1 MKSTW
6 DEIKNQIRSELP
18 KNSFSLWINTI
29 SFLEKKDK
37 TVVLGCPNKFS
48 RNWVMENYFKIIQEK
63 LLKAGAAHVNLV
75 LQPNLPERKGPVSSS
90 YPYNEQLRLPNI
102 PVKGNNGKGRLNSS
116 FTFDRFVVGR
126 SNEFAY
132 SASKALAN
140 GDAWN
145 YHSLLMLANTGL
157 GKSHLS
163 QAVGNAI
170 LEENPRIRVFYVT
183 AEDFTN
189 EMISSLKNK
198 RIDEF
203 KNKYRRL
210 CDVLLLEEIH
220 FLSGKEKTQVELG
233 YTLDTLANDN
243 KKILFTSSIPPKDI
257 PRMSNGLSSRICSG
271 LFTTISKPDYETR
284 VNILTK
290 KASDEKIEVSE
301 DIIHLLASRLKR
313 DIRQMESALKYIAA
327 KSKLLKAKIDLDL
340 AKDVINCLVSGES
353 AILPDDIKKLVS
365 KYYKID
371 PEMLRSKSRK
381 KVYAY
386 PRNIYVFLCRKHTDE
401 TIEKIARTIN
411 RSHSTVLY
419 ASELVE
425 HKIKTDQKMRHQ
437 IEFLGRKL
445 TDMKG

>member
-1 MKSTW
+1 MRSTW
-6 DEIKNQIRSELP
+6 DEIKSRIRSELS

-48 RNWVMENYFKIIQEK
+48 RNWVMENYFDLIQDK
-63 LLKAGAAHVNLV
+63 LHKAGASQVNLV
-75 LQPNLPERKGPVSSS
+75 LQPDTPERKVPVSHCTL
-90 YPYNEQLRLPNI
+90 YNEQLMLPNI
-102 PVKGNNGKGRLNSS
+102 PSTRGNGKGRLNSS

-132 SASKALAN
+132 SASKALAK
-140 GDAWN
+140 DDSWN

-163 QAVGNAI
+163 QAVGHAI
-170 LEENPRIRVFYVT
+170 LEENPRTRVFYVT

-189 EMISSLKNK
+189 EMISSLKNN

-210 CDVLLLEEIH
+210 CDVLLLEEIQ
-220 FLSGKEKTQVELG
+220 FLSGKEKTQMELG

-243 KKILFTSSIPPKDI
+243 KKIVFTSSIPPKDI
-257 PRMSNGLSSRICSG
+257 PRMSKGLSSRICSG
-271 LFTTISKPDYETR
+271 LFTTISKPDYNTR
-284 VNILTK
+284 VNILKK
-290 KASDEKIEVSE
+290 KASDENIAVSE
-301 DIIHLLASRLKR
+301 EIIHLLASRLKR
-313 DIRQMESALKYIAA
+313 DIRQMECALKYIAA
-327 KSKLLKAKIDLDL
+327 KSKLLKAKINLDL
-340 AKDVINCLVSGES
+340 AKDVVNCLVSGECS
-353 AILPDDIKKLVS
+353 IMPQEIKKLVS

-371 PEMLRSKSRK
+371 LEMLGSKSRK
-381 KVYAY
+381 KVYSY
-386 PRNIYVFLCRKHTDE
+386 PRNIYIFLCRKHTDE
-401 TIEKIARTIN
+401 TIANIAQTIN

-425 HKIKTDQKMRHQ
+425 HKIKTDQKMKNQ
-437 IEFLGRKL
+437 IEFLSKKL
-445 TDMKG
+445 MDIKG

>member
-1 MKSTW
+1 MRSTW
-6 DEIKNQIRSELP
+6 DEIKSQIRSKLP

-29 SFLEKKDK
+29 SFLEKEDK
-37 TVVLGCPNKFS
+37 TIVLGCPNKFS
-48 RNWVMENYFKIIQEK
+48 RNWVLENYFDLIRDK
-63 LLKAGAAHVNLV
+63 LHNAGANHVELI
-75 LQPNLPERKGPVSSS
+75 LDPNTPERKSPLPNDMT
-90 YPYNEQLRLPNI
+90 YKEQLRLPNM
-102 PVKGNNGKGRLNSS
+102 PANGNNGKGRLNSS

-163 QAVGNAI
+163 HAVGHAI
-170 LEENPRIRVFYVT
+170 LEENPRLRVFYVT

-189 EMISSLKNK
+189 EMIASLKSNQ
-198 RIDEF
+198 INEF

-257 PRMSNGLSSRICSG
+257 PHMSKGLSSRICSG
-271 LFTTISKPDYETR
+271 LLTTISKPDYDTR
-284 VNILTK
+284 VKIVTQ
-290 KASDEKIEVSE
+290 KASNENIALSE
-301 DIIHLLASRLKR
+301 EIIHLLAGRLKR
-313 DIRQMESALKYIAA
+313 DIRQMESALKCLAA

-340 AKDVINCLVSGES
+340 AKDVVNCLVSEES
-353 AILPDDIKKLVS
+353 SIMPEDIEKLVS
-365 KYYKID
+365 TYYKVN

-381 KVYAY
+381 KIYSY
-386 PRNIYVFLCRKHTDE
+386 PRNIYVFLCRRHTDE
-401 TIEKIARTIN
+401 TISNIAQTIN

-419 ASELVE
+419 ACELVE
-425 HKIKTDQKMRHQ
+425 HKIKNDQKMKRQ
-437 IEFLGRKL
+437 IEFLSKKL
-445 TDMKG
+445 MDMKG

>member
-1 MKSTW
+1 MRSTW
-6 DEIKNQIRSELP
+6 DEIKNQIQSELP

-29 SFLEKKDK
+29 SFLAKKDK
-37 TVVLGCPNKFS
+37 TVELGCPNKFS
-48 RNWVMENYFKIIQEK
+48 RNWVMENYFDLIQDK
-63 LLKAGAAHVNLV
+63 LHKAGALHVDLV
-75 LQPNLPERKGPVSSS
+75 LQPNIPERKSPVP
-90 YPYNEQLRLPNI
+90 YCTPYNEQLMLPNI
-102 PVKGNNGKGRLNSS
+102 PGGRRNGKGRLNSS

-140 GDAWN
+140 GDSWN

-163 QAVGNAI
+163 QAVGHAI
-170 LEENPRIRVFYVT
+170 LQENPRLRVFYVT

-189 EMISSLKNK
+189 EMISSLKNS

-220 FLSGKEKTQVELG
+220 FLSGKEKIQVELG

-243 KKILFTSSIPPKDI
+243 KKILFTSSIPPNDI
-257 PRMSNGLSSRICSG
+257 PRMSKGLSSRICSG
-271 LFTTISKPDYETR
+271 LFTTISKPDYDTR
-284 VNILTK
+284 VKILTK
-290 KASDEKIEVSE
+290 KASDENIAVSE
-301 DIIHLLASRLKR
+301 EIIHFLANRLKR

-340 AKDVINCLVSGES
+340 AKDVVACLVSGES
-353 AILPDDIKKLVS
+353 SIMPEDIINLVS
-365 KYYKID
+365 KYYKVD

-386 PRNIYVFLCRKHTDE
+386 PRNIYVFLCRRHTDE
-401 TIEKIARTIN
+401 TIANIAQTIN
-411 RSHSTVLY
+411 RSHSTILY
-419 ASELVE
+419 ASEIVE

-437 IEFLGRKL
+437 IDFLSKKL
-445 TDMKG
+445 MNMKG

>member
-48 RNWVMENYFKIIQEK
+48 RNWVLENYFNLIQEK
-63 LLKAGAAHVNLV
+63 LHAAGALHVNLV
-75 LQPNLPERKGPVSSS
+75 LQPKLPIKKRPVSSFS
-90 YPYNEQLRLPNI
+90 PYNEQLKLPNI
-102 PVKGNNGKGRLNSS
+102 PGNGNNGKGRLNSN

-170 LEENPRIRVFYVT
+170 LKENPRIRVFYVT

-189 EMISSLKNK
+189 EMISSLKNN

-203 KNKYRRL
+203 KNNYRRA

-257 PRMSNGLSSRICSG
+257 PRMSKGLSSRICSG
-271 LFTTISKPDYETR
+271 LFTTISRPDYQTR

-290 KASDEKIEVSE
+290 KASDENIAVSE
-301 DIIHLLASRLKR
+301 EIIHLLASRLKR

-327 KSKLLKAKIDLDL
+327 KSKLLNAKIDIDL
-340 AKDVINCLVSGES
+340 AKDVVNCLVSGES
-353 AILPDDIKKLVS
+353 SLMPSDIKKLVS

-386 PRNIYVFLCRKHTDE
+386 PRNIYVFLCRRHTDE
-401 TIEKIARTIN
+401 TIEKIAQTIN

-425 HKIKTDQKMRHQ
+425 HKMKTDQKMRHQ
-437 IEFLGRKL
+437 IEFLSNRL
-445 TDMKG
+445 MDMKG

>member
-1 MKSTW
+1 MRSSW
-6 DEIKNQIRSELP
+6 DEIKNQIRSELS

-48 RNWVMENYFKIIQEK
+48 RNWVMENYFDLIQDK
-63 LLKAGAAHVNLV
+63 LHKAGATHVDLD
-75 LQPNLPERKGPVSSS
+75 LQPNTPERKSPVSNCT
-90 YPYNEQLRLPNI
+90 PYKEQLLLPNI
-102 PVKGNNGKGRLNSS
+102 PGSKNNGKGRLNSS

-140 GDAWN
+140 GDSWN

-163 QAVGNAI
+163 QAVGHAI
-170 LEENPRIRVFYVT
+170 LEDNPRIRVFYIT

-189 EMISSLKNK
+189 EMISSLKNNQ
-198 RIDEF
+198 IDEF

-220 FLSGKEKTQVELG
+220 FLSGKEKIQVELG

-243 KKILFTSSIPPKDI
+243 KKILFTTSIPPNDI
-257 PRMSNGLSSRICSG
+257 PRMSKGLSSRICSG
-271 LFTTISKPDYETR
+271 LFTTISKPDFDTR
-284 VNILTK
+284 VKILAK
-290 KASDEKIEVSE
+290 KASDENIVVSE
-301 DIIHLLASRLKR
+301 EIIHLLASRLKR
-313 DIRQMESALKYIAA
+313 DVRQMESALKYIAA

-340 AKDVINCLVSGES
+340 AKDVVNCLVSEES
-353 AILPDDIKKLVS
+353 SINLDDIKKLVS
-365 KYYKID
+365 KYYKVD

-381 KVYAY
+381 KVYSF

-401 TIEKIARTIN
+401 TIENIAQTIN

-425 HKIKTDQKMRHQ
+425 HKMKTDQKMRRQ
-437 IEFLGRKL
+437 IEFLSKKL
-445 TDMKG
+445 MDMKG

>member
-48 RNWVMENYFKIIQEK
+48 RNWVLENYFNLIQEK
-63 LLKAGAAHVNLV
+63 LHAAGALHVNLV
-75 LQPNLPERKGPVSSS
+75 LQPKLPIKKRPVSSFS
-90 YPYNEQLRLPNI
+90 PYNEQLKLPNI
-102 PVKGNNGKGRLNSS
+102 PGNGNNGKGRLNSN

-170 LEENPRIRVFYVT
+170 LKENPRIRVFYVT

-189 EMISSLKNK
+189 EMISSLKNN

-203 KNKYRRL
+203 KNNYRRA

-257 PRMSNGLSSRICSG
+257 PRMSKGLSSRICSG
-271 LFTTISKPDYETR
+271 LFT
-284 VNILTK
+284 
-290 KASDEKIEVSE
+290 
-301 DIIHLLASRLKR
+301 
-313 DIRQMESALKYIAA
+313 
-327 KSKLLKAKIDLDL
+327 
-340 AKDVINCLVSGES
+340 
-353 AILPDDIKKLVS
+353 
-365 KYYKID
+365 
-371 PEMLRSKSRK
+371 
-381 KVYAY
+381 
-386 PRNIYVFLCRKHTDE
+386 
-401 TIEKIARTIN
+401 
-411 RSHSTVLY
+411 
-419 ASELVE
+419 
-425 HKIKTDQKMRHQ
+425 
-437 IEFLGRKL
+437 
-445 TDMKG
+445 